1 MPNRQILLQAVP
13 NIPLIQPGDDL
24 AALIITALAEAEMPL
39 QAGDIL
45 VISSK
50 IISKAEGRY
59 VDLRQITPS
68 TRAIALAE
76 ETLKDP
82 RMVELALQNSVEVS
96 RSAPHVLIVRHKLGF
111 VSANA
116 GIDASNTG
124 ALDSDTVLLLPENPD
139 ASAKALLDA
148 LTAAYGLRL
157 GVVISDT
164 HGRPHR
170 FGNVGVAIGLA
181 GLPALIDQR
190 GEHDLFGRELL
201 ATMTPLADELAAAAG
216 LISGQADEGQ
226 PVVLIRGVA
235 WEARD
240 EDSQILIR
248 PPERDLFR

>member
-1 MPNRQILLQAVP
+1 
-13 NIPLIQPGDDL
+13 
-24 AALIITALAEAEMPL
+24 MPL

-68 TRAIALAE
+68 KRAIALAE

-157 GVVISDT
+157 GVVVSDT